1 MLDEHDLATDVSV
14 GMQRRRVDGSIDG
27 TTRTFDDGDDA
38 LKEMILRLGRAL
50 LWRGVDERV
59 LGWNR
64 VPF

>member
-1 MLDEHDLATDVSV
+1 
-14 GMQRRRVDGSIDG
+14 MQRRRVDGSVDG
-27 TTRTFDDGDDA
+27 TARMLDDGHDA